1 MQGFLGGGGGGR
13 EREKKREGAPP
24 PPDRKLTEPKT
35 IIRIP
40 DVNLNTA

>member
-1 MQGFLGGGGGGR
+1 MQGFLGGGGGG
-13 EREKKREGAPP
+13 ERKKKREGSAPP
-24 PPDRKLTEPKT
+24 PDCKLIESKA